1 MGAFPIFLELK
12 GRRCLVIGGGE
23 AAASRAAAL
32 SRAGASVQLAR
43 GFAPAML
50 DGTALVF
57 VAGASLAVGEEVAR
71 EAQARAIPVNVIDEP
86 RLCSFL
92 MPAVVERGPVTV
104 AIGTGG
110 AAPMLARL
118 VRQWLDLVLP
128 LRLGALAALAGR
140 FRPLVKRRLP
150 DFAARRRFWQ
160 RILTGDVARLAL
172 AGDDTAAAAALMA
185 ALDDAQR
192 AATRE
197 DKAA

>member
-12 GRRCLVIGGGE
+12 GRRCLIIGGGE

-172 AGDDTAAAAALMA
+172 VGDDTAAAAALMA

>member
-172 AGDDTAAAAALMA
+172 VGDDTAAAAALMA